1 MGREDPTPT
10 EPGQALVSDVLSFWF
25 GEPGDGNFD
34 DKGQWWFQADP
45 ELDAE
50 IGRKFMDAYRQ
61 AASGEL
67 NHLREA
73 PDGCLAL
80 IVLLDQ
86 FSRNLFRG
94 SAEAFAADAKAR
106 ELADYAISQGY
117 DRDFSRNR
125 KLFTYLP
132 FEHSEDLADQER
144 AVELIG
150 TLGDEHL
157 NGYAVQHRDII
168 AEFGRFPHRNAVL
181 GRESTAAELKFLED
195 PRNSFGQTVDEEKK

>member
-1 MGREDPTPT
+1 MGREDQTPSG
-10 EPGQALVSDVLSFWF
+10 PSQAPVSDVLSFWF
-25 GEPGDGNFD
+25 GEPGDGDFD
-34 DKGQWWFQADP
+34 DKGPWWFKADA

-61 AASGEL
+61 AASGGL
-67 NHLREA
+67 DHLRET

-80 IVLLDQ
+80 IILLDQ

-106 ELADYAISQGY
+106 ELAGYAISQGY

-150 TLGDEHL
+150 TLDDEHL

-181 GRESTAAELKFLED
+181 GRESTAAELEFLED
-195 PRNSFGQTVDEEKK
+195 PGNSFGQAVDEENQ

>member
-1 MGREDPTPT
+1 MGSELQTRTG
-10 EPGQALVSDVLSFWF
+10 PGQALVSGVLSFWF
-25 GEPGDGNFD
+25 GEPGDADFD
-34 DKGQWWFQADP
+34 DRGQWWFKADA

-61 AASGEL
+61 AAAGGL
-67 NHLREA
+67 DRLRET

-106 ELADYAISQGY
+106 ELAGYAISRGY

-144 AVELIG
+144 AVELIAA
-150 TLGDEHL
+150 LDDEHL

-195 PRNSFGQTVDEEKK
+195 PGNSFGQTMDDDEK

>member
-1 MGREDPTPT
+1 MGREDRTPSG
-10 EPGQALVSDVLSFWF
+10 PGQALVSGVLSFWF
-25 GEPGDGNFD
+25 GEPGDADFD
-34 DKGQWWFQADP
+34 DKGQWWFEADAD
-45 ELDAE
+45 LDAE
-50 IGRKFMDAYRQ
+50 IGRKFMDAYRR

-67 NHLREA
+67 DRLRET

-80 IVLLDQ
+80 IILLDQ

-144 AVELIG
+144 AVELIAA
-150 TLGDEHL
+150 LDDEHL
-157 NGYAVQHRDII
+157 TGYAVRHRDII

-181 GRESTAAELKFLED
+181 GRESTAAELKLLED
-195 PRNSFGQTVDEEKK
+195 PGNAFGQTADDDVK

>member
-1 MGREDPTPT
+1 MGREDQTPT
-10 EPGQALVSDVLSFWF
+10 EPGQALVSGVLSFWF
-25 GEPGDGNFD
+25 GEPGDGDFD
-34 DKGQWWFQADP
+34 DKGPWWFQADA

-61 AASGEL
+61 AASGDL
-67 NHLREA
+67 DHLRET

-80 IVLLDQ
+80 IILLDQ

-150 TLGDEHL
+150 TLDDEHL

-195 PRNSFGQTVDEEKK
+195 PKNSFGQAVDEEKQ

>member
-1 MGREDPTPT
+1 MGREDQTPSGS
-10 EPGQALVSDVLSFWF
+10 GQALVSGVLSFWF
-25 GEPGDGNFD
+25 GDPGDADFD
-34 DKGQWWFQADP
+34 DKGQWWFNADAD
-45 ELDAE
+45 LDAE

-67 NHLREA
+67 DRLRET

-80 IVLLDQ
+80 IILLDQ

-144 AVELIG
+144 AVELIAA
-150 TLGDEHL
+150 LDDEHL
-157 NGYAVQHRDII
+157 TGYAVQHRDIV

-181 GRESTAAELKFLED
+181 GRESTAAELRLLED
-195 PRNSFGQTVDEEKK
+195 PKNAFGQTADDHRK

>member
-1 MGREDPTPT
+1 MSGV
-10 EPGQALVSDVLSFWF
+10 VSHVLSFWF
-25 GEPGDGNFD
+25 GEPGDADFD
-34 DKGQWWFQADP
+34 DKGEWWFKADA

-50 IGRKFMDAYRQ
+50 IGRKFMDPYRQ

-67 NHLREA
+67 DHLRET

-80 IVLLDQ
+80 IILLDQ

-117 DRDFSRNR
+117 DREFSRNR

-132 FEHSEDLADQER
+132 FEHSEELADQER

-150 TLGDEHL
+150 TLDDEHL

-195 PRNSFGQTVDEEKK
+195 PRNSFGQAVDEEEK